1 MRRNG
6 ALAWI
11 IDYRTPES
19 VLAVNIL
26 STLTRPKWT
35 YSAWSRRGFPRD
47 RSGGWNNAGSETVSV
62 ELSMNGQP
70 YDGLESGCPEPMAI
84 VTVRNPATTQL
95 VFQSIL
101 PGRSS
106 KMILGRL
113 PVGGYHGVVLIHRL
127 SISCFPQCT
136 Q

>member
-1 MRRNG
+1 MTGRVTGTAR
-6 ALAWI
+6 AAT
-11 IDYRTPES
+11 D
-19 VLAVNIL
+19 
-26 STLTRPKWT
+26 
-35 YSAWSRRGFPRD
+35 
-47 RSGGWNNAGSETVSV
+47 SV
-62 ELSMNGQP
+62 ELSISDQS

-95 VFQSIL
+95 VFHSIL